1 MIAAVLAPQG
11 VIQRLEYAKALW
23 VALSSVDDP
32 FPARVIRG
40 KF

>member
-11 VIQRLEYAKALW
+11 VIQRLKDAKALW

-32 FPARVIRG
+32 LPARVIRW